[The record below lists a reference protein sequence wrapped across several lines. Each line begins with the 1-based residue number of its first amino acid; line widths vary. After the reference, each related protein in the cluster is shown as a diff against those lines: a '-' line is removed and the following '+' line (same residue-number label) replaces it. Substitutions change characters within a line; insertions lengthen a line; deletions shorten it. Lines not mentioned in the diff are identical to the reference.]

1 MSGLLGLVAAGA
13 AKGFAEGQS
22 RAVAAQREFD
32 LRKELQAAELEMN
45 MQLKRAGVEI
55 EEQAR
60 DRERK
65 KIEDVVTK
73 AKKDP
78 NEGKGGYVTPE
89 MAEAEAKAADKRAAD
104 ALFEQGY
111 LDAGGKYLDKTTAA
125 DKAKLDQQKLD
136 ATIQKNQELIELG
149 LEKIKSQRE
158 ISEAKNETNLAK
170 LQALKDREKDKSDR
184 KTDQDKEYEAYVDS
198 VEKYGRQDSE
208 GKLSKL
214 PMSRDK
220 YFLWKQNQ
228 NQQNSRPR
236 SDLQAMWDDYRKK
249 YPKEAAKTTFGEF
262 AKNLEVDMALAK
274 RGKTTQKPKETKAT
288 PKFDGEYIP
297 GKGYVRN

>member
-22 RAVAAQREFD
+22 RAVETQRKFD
-32 LRKELQAAELEMN
+32 LSKELQAAELEMN

-125 DKAKLDQQKLD
+125 DKAKLDSAVKNSEINKNNAYAEMYGKKTEYIDEEVGAKQTNASAAFIRANRPTGGGKSGGGGKGGPVKLTD
-136 ATIQKNQELIELG
+136 A
-149 LEKIKSQRE
+149 
-158 ISEAKNETNLAK
+158 
-170 LQALKDREKDKSDR
+170 
-184 KTDQDKEYEAYVDS
+184 
-198 VEKYGRQDSE
+198 
-208 GKLSKL
+208 
-214 PMSRDK
+214 
-220 YFLWKQNQ
+220 
-228 NQQNSRPR
+228 
-236 SDLQAMWDDYRKK
+236 QAMWEDFKSKK
-249 YPKEAAKTTFGEF
+249 PEEAKKTTFSEF
-262 AKNLEVDMALAK
+262 MRTYKNQVAQGNQDK
-274 RGKTTQKPKETKAT
+274 RITKR
-288 PKFDGEYIP
+288 E
-297 GKGYVRN
+297 KGYENGKEVTTTTKVEPEKPSKPWERKY